1 MPSVPRHS
9 TIEADLIHVVG
20 RLTMLHWNHRLV
32 VIAAILAL
40 ILLAL
45 GGLGFEEFSTDY
57 NLYW

>member
-1 MPSVPRHS
+1 MKH
-9 TIEADLIHVVG
+9 LVG

-45 GGLGFEEFSTDY
+45 GGLGFEESLTSY

>member
-1 MPSVPRHS
+1 
-9 TIEADLIHVVG
+9 
-20 RLTMLHWNHRLV
+20 MLHWNHRLV

-45 GGLGFEEFSTDY
+45 GGLGYEDSLSSY

>member
-1 MPSVPRHS
+1 MPWVCRDS
-9 TIEADLIHVVG
+9 TIDGDLKHVVG

-45 GGLGFEEFSTDY
+45 GGLGYEDSLSSY

>member
-1 MPSVPRHS
+1 
-9 TIEADLIHVVG
+9 
-20 RLTMLHWNHRLV
+20 MLHWKHRLV